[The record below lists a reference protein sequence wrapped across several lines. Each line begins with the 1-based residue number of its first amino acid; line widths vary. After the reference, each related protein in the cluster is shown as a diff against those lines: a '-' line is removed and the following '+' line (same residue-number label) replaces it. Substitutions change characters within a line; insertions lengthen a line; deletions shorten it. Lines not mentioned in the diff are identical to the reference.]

1 MNSIT
6 RHMTGQILTVAI
18 VASIILCTAVVLQQS
33 VRFIDLIVNRGLP
46 ASDLAYLSV
55 LITPRV
61 LSVILPVAVF
71 GATIF
76 TYHRMQAGSELVI
89 LRSAGMNSFRL
100 AKPGLIAALVCTA
113 FSYFFSLYLMPVS
126 SQELRSY
133 ISNARSEIGSVLI
146 KEGQFN
152 AIRENLTVYARRRA
166 ENGDLIGLVIHS
178 EPANGD
184 QVTVIAERGAV
195 VDSAVGARILLANGR
210 QQTLSKGELHDIEF
224 EEYVFDL
231 VEEEQA
237 NSDLWQEPRE
247 RFLPELLFPTD
258 SPGDVAYR
266 GKLIAE
272 GHSRLAQPLLA
283 IAYVAAG
290 LVIFLKTEFSRQ
302 SSVKPILAAI
312 AIMIGLL
319 VINLGLTSSASK
331 FPHLI
336 PVIYTM
342 VLLPAAIAL
351 YLLMRPQQFKRRG
364 KPPRLQED

>member
-1 MNSIT
+1 
-6 RHMTGQILTVAI
+6 MTGQILTVAI
-18 VASIILCTAVVLQQS
+18 VASVILCTAVVLQQS
-33 VRFIDLIVNRGLP
+33 IRFVDLIVNRGLP

-61 LSVILPVAVF
+61 LSVVLPVAVF

-89 LRSAGMNSFRL
+89 LRSAGINSFRL
-100 AKPGLIAALVCTA
+100 AKPGLIAALVCTF
-113 FSYFFSLYLMPVS
+113 FSYFFALYLMPVS

-133 ISNARSEIGSVLI
+133 LSSARSEIGAVLI

-152 AIRENLTVYARRRA
+152 AIRDDLTVYARRRE

-178 EPANGD
+178 EQANGD
-184 QVTVIAERGAV
+184 QVTVIAKRGAV
-195 VDSAVGARILLANGR
+195 VDSPTGARILLANGR
-210 QQTLSKGELHDIEF
+210 QQTLSQGQLHDIEF

-237 NSDLWQEPRE
+237 GPEIWREPRE
-247 RFLPELLFPTD
+247 RFLPDLLSPSN

-302 SSVKPILAAI
+302 SSAKPILAAI
-312 AIMIGLL
+312 GIMVGLL
-319 VINLGLTSSASK
+319 VINLGLISSASK
-331 FPHLI
+331 YPFLI
-336 PVIYTM
+336 PVMYAMVILPTVIAL
-342 VLLPAAIAL
+342 VLLA
-351 YLLMRPQQFKRRG
+351 RPQQFKRRTA
-364 KPPRLQED
+364 PPEPREV

>member
-1 MNSIT
+1 
-6 RHMTGQILTVAI
+6 MTGQILTVAI
-18 VASIILCTAVVLQQS
+18 VASVILCAAVVLQQT

-46 ASDLAYLSV
+46 AGDLAYLSV

-61 LSVILPVAVF
+61 LAVVLPVAVF

-76 TYHRMQAGSELVI
+76 TYHRMQVGSELVI

-100 AKPGLIAALVCTA
+100 AKPGLIAALICTA

-133 ISNARSEIGSVLI
+133 ISTARSEIGSVLI

-152 AIRENLTVYARRRA
+152 AIRENLTVYARQRA

-178 EPANGD
+178 EQSNGD

-195 VDSAVGARILLANGR
+195 VDSPTGARILLANGR
-210 QQTLSKGELHDIEF
+210 QQTLSRNELHDIEF

-231 VEEEQA
+231 VEEEQGT
-237 NSDLWQEPRE
+237 SDLWQEPRE
-247 RFLPELLFPTD
+247 RFLPELLFPSN
-258 SPGDVAYR
+258 SPGDLAYR

-272 GHSRLAQPLLA
+272 GHNRLVQPLLA

-302 SSVKPILAAI
+302 SSVKPILTAI
-312 AIMIGLL
+312 AIMVGLL
-319 VINLGLTSSASK
+319 VINLGLSSSASK
-331 FPHLI
+331 YPSLI
-336 PVIYTM
+336 PIMYVM
-342 VLLPAAIAL
+342 VVLPSAVAL
-351 YLLMRPQQFKRRG
+351 YLLARPQQYKRRTV
-364 KPPRLQED
+364 PPEMQEA

>member
-6 RHMTGQILTVAI
+6 RHMTGQIITVAV
-18 VASIILCTAVVLQQS
+18 VASVILCTAVVLQQT
-33 VRFIDLIVNRGLP
+33 VRFVDLIVNRGLP

-55 LITPRV
+55 LITPRI

-76 TYHRMQAGSELVI
+76 TYHRMQAGSELII

-100 AKPGLIAALVCTA
+100 AKPGLLAALICTV
-113 FSYFFSLYLMPVS
+113 FSYFFALYLMPIA

-133 ISNARSEIGSVLI
+133 LSSARSEIGAVLI

-152 AIRENLTVYARRRA
+152 SIRDDLTVYARRRA

-178 EPANGD
+178 EPENGD
-184 QVTVIAERGAV
+184 EVTVIAERGAV
-195 VDSAVGARILLANGR
+195 VDSPFGARILLANGR
-210 QQTLSKGELHDIEF
+210 QQTLSKGELHDVEF

-231 VEEEQA
+231 VEEEQKK
-237 NSDLWQEPRE
+237 NELWQEPRE
-247 RFLPELLFPTD
+247 RFLPDLLSPSN

-266 GKLIAE
+266 NNLIAE
-272 GHSRLAQPLLA
+272 GHSRLSQPLLA

-302 SSVKPILAAI
+302 SNAKPILVSI
-312 AIMIGLL
+312 GIMIGLL
-319 VINLGLTSSASK
+319 VINLGLVSSASK
-331 FPHLI
+331 YPQLI
-336 PVIYTM
+336 P
-342 VLLPAAIAL
+342 AL
-351 YLLMRPQQFKRRG
+351 YLTALLPTVVSLYLLVRPQQLRRRG
-364 KPPRLQED
+364 SRPSGQEA